1 MGLPVSRTPMRIG
14 NSSIKAQGKILVQL
28 ENNTLPKIGSLAKI
42 QREGSFMDIGE
53 VIEVI
58 GSTKKPWIVI
68 LAKKEKLD
76 VLKEGESVFTEDR
89 PPRDKGKKQRRWRKG
104 TKSNRGKK

>member
-1 MGLPVSRTPMRIG
+1 MRIG
-14 NSSIKAQGKILVQL
+14 NSSIKVQGKILVQL
-28 ENNTLPKIGSLAKI
+28 ENNALPKIGSRAKI

-76 VLKEGESVFTEDR
+76 VLKEGESVFTED
-89 PPRDKGKKQRRWRKG
+89 PPQRDKGKKQRRWKKG